1 MPTRILF
8 VCLGNIC
15 RSPAAEGVVRSLAP
29 HLVTDS
35 AGTGGWHVGEA
46 PYAPMQT
53 AARARGYDISD
64 LRARQFSPMD
74 FVRFDLILA
83 MDSENLREI
92 EALRPAEATAPVRS
106 ETIRARV
113 RCVSWYP
120 QGTPCHPVSSTPA
133 HVMTLAA
140 STGSATPRIP
150 TPAAES
156 AVVSESAASRPRP
169 SRTARSREAGR
180 VISKNG
186 GRRERRRR
194 PTRGVATPF
203 AITRSASREI
213 RWSRT
218 MTVKLPS
225 PTRNGP
231 VISPSRYFRVI
242 LIV

>member
-15 RSPAAEGVVRSLAP
+15 RSPAAEGVVRALAP

-92 EALRPAEATAPVRS
+92 EALRPAEATAPVRLFS
-106 ETIRARV
+106 DYAPELSIHDIPDPYKTQDFDGALRLIERCARGLV
-113 RCVSWYP
+113 
-120 QGTPCHPVSSTPA
+120 
-133 HVMTLAA
+133 A
-140 STGSATPRIP
+140 S
-150 TPAAES
+150 
-156 AVVSESAASRPRP
+156 
-169 SRTARSREAGR
+169 
-180 VISKNG
+180 
-186 GRRERRRR
+186 
-194 PTRGVATPF
+194 
-203 AITRSASREI
+203 
-213 RWSRT
+213 
-218 MTVKLPS
+218 L
-225 PTRNGP
+225 
-231 VISPSRYFRVI
+231 
-242 LIV
+242 